1 MGGMRFPLG
10 ILMVCFGAYE
20 VSTDGLTEHALALLA
35 MGGLFMAMAFSRQRP
50 TKLRVRVY

>member
-1 MGGMRFPLG
+1 
-10 ILMVCFGAYE
+10 MVCFGAYE